1 MYPNWN
7 AEYARK
13 GFTLNQL
20 ADELEKRGIKRTVA
34 TLSLIFIGKA
44 PITLKEAK
52 ALKEIVGTELSLDVL
67 FKEAES

>member
-34 TLSLIFIGKA
+34 TLSLKFIGKA